1 MVLFCKSLLKYESE
15 IRQIVNSYNL
25 TKKLRTLLINKLHSI
40 FNMNGVPEVKKADL
54 EKNESRVCIIA
65 ERLEGLAFLDATM
78 IEELITPLE
87 LKIVKYKEL
96 VLKQHFYGYH
106 FLESV

>member
-1 MVLFCKSLLKYESE
+1 MLFCKSLLKYESE
-15 IRQIVNSYNL
+15 KRQIVNSYNL

-54 EKNESRVCIIA
+54 EKNESRVSIIA

-78 IEELITPLE
+78 IEGLITPLE
-87 LKIVKYKEL
+87 LKIVKYKEQI
-96 VLKQHFYGYH
+96 LKQHLYSYH